1 MPYGEIEISE
11 RSLSPSSFP
20 ATFPNKLQGV
30 VRMGNTHVLLADTW
44 ICQTNYSNGYVEL
57 QVLHFCSLHFECSF
71 VAQVQYGILC
81 LQNTFL

>member
-44 ICQTNYSNGYVEL
+44 ICQTNCSNGYVEL
-57 QVLHFCSLHFECSF
+57 HM
-71 VAQVQYGILC
+71 
-81 LQNTFL
+81 